1 MPCAGSAPGVVF
13 SASRNHAA
21 PSQPPPLSG
30 HPACPVAPP
39 CPVTRPVRSPPLVPD
54 APVGQN
60 ATAEPE
66 RKVASLFAV
75 LTIAL
80 PVFGLV
86 LAGVV
91 TARLGGLGPPA
102 TEALNMFVVY
112 LALPAVLFHA
122 MAHINPADLA
132 HPGLLAAFGGA
143 IVVPFALSLMI
154 SHRLGVSLGNGTIQA
169 LGATYSNVG
178 YMGIP
183 LCRMAFGDASLVPG
197 VITMVITACPQFAV
211 AVSLLETDRPGRP
224 GARAIATRVG
234 RALIRNPLL
243 IAPIAGLLVALLG
256 WEVPLAVD
264 RFLLLLGAAA
274 TPCAL
279 VATGLMLSETV
290 DRFQYA
296 LVGRLVFLK
305 LVVKPAVAWVIAF
318 HVVEM
323 PPLWAET
330 AVLMAALPTGAGAFI
345 LAKLY
350 GREAA
355 STSGAVLVS
364 TILSFAT
371 LSVLLTWL
379 TQAGP

>member
-1 MPCAGSAPGVVF
+1 MH
-13 SASRNHAA
+13 RTK
-21 PSQPPPLSG
+21 L
-30 HPACPVAPP
+30 
-39 CPVTRPVRSPPLVPD
+39 
-54 APVGQN
+54 GQN
-60 ATAEPE
+60 RSTAPCG
-66 RKVASLFAV
+66 RPAVLLAV

-80 PVFGLV
+80 PVFGLIF
-86 LAGVV
+86 AGFV
-91 TARLGGLGPPA
+91 TARMGGLGPAA

-143 IVVPFALSLMI
+143 IIVPFVLSLAI
-154 SHRLGVSLGNGTIQA
+154 SRWFGVNLGNSAIQA

-211 AVSLLETDRPGRP
+211 AVSLLEADRPGRP
-224 GARAIATRVG
+224 GVRAIASRVS
-234 RALIRNPLL
+234 RALVRNPLL
-243 IAPIAGLLVALLG
+243 VAPVAGLAVALVG
-256 WEVPLAVD
+256 WELPVALD

-290 DRFQYA
+290 ERFQYL
-296 LVGRLVFLK
+296 LVGRLVILK
-305 LVVKPAVAWVIAF
+305 LLVKPAVAWVIAF
-318 HVVEM
+318 HLVEM
-323 PPLWAET
+323 PPAWAET
-330 AVLMAALPTGAGAFI
+330 TVLMAALPTGAGAFI
-345 LAKLY
+345 LARLY

-355 STSGAVLVS
+355 STSGTILVS

-371 LSVLLTWL
+371 LSVLLTVL
-379 TQAGP
+379 T